1 MNILYS
7 WMTIAWNW
15 HFPTPGLGE
24 GPAAPLWEG
33 ANGMHSHPSIY
44 QTVNSV

>member
-15 HFPTPGLGE
+15 HFPTPRVGG
-24 GPAAPLWEG
+24 G
-33 ANGMHSHPSIY
+33 ARSSAVGGGQWNA
-44 QTVNSV
+44 